1 MCSVCKRVFSAQR
14 YLDMHME
21 LKHSIILMQFNVN
34 SSKNTASFI
43 CHRAYETNRCL
54 LSTESQSSVSVK
66 EVQWESG
73 AYYTSS
79 DTDFD
84 SASDSAS
91 NSESDDTDTETISD
105 DECDEDELEYN
116 DRNEINVPNVTRILS
131 TLKNMNLNSDSETD
145 SEYEE
150 DSFIPDIIDGQKG
163 NRVEFD
169 SGGARVSQ
177 ENSDEIAG

>member
-1 MCSVCKRVFSAQR
+1 MPQSVQAQQSKMCSVCKRSNASDSEFAEI
-14 YLDMHME
+14 LLE
-21 LKHSIILMQFNVN
+21 LLLQESEDGKVHV
-34 SSKNTASFI
+34 
-43 CHRAYETNRCL
+43 L
-54 LSTESQSSVSVK
+54 LSVSTPQKTRPVSSVTEPMKQTESQSNVSVK

-116 DRNEINVPNVTRILS
+116 DRNE
-131 TLKNMNLNSDSETD
+131 
-145 SEYEE
+145 
-150 DSFIPDIIDGQKG
+150 
-163 NRVEFD
+163 
-169 SGGARVSQ
+169 
-177 ENSDEIAG
+177 